1 LHQESGAAAIP
12 SVAAPATLVKE
23 RAGMN
28 PYYGRTQQF
37 FQFKIPLRLWAVIA
51 LAMGVFVAL
60 IIVFAS
66 IDI

>member
-1 LHQESGAAAIP
+1 
-12 SVAAPATLVKE
+12 
-23 RAGMN
+23 MN

-66 IDI
+66 IDV